1 MQKKI
6 QAVWNNKKIQIL
18 KAAQQIF
25 ARYGYFKSTMDDIAQ
40 AMGMKKGSLYYYY
53 KSKEDILKDV
63 VNYESEQFL
72 NALQKEIESLKTP
85 QEKILRFLQFRTK
98 EFMQLMNLH
107 QVSIQAFL
115 EATSILSEMYQECF
129 EKEINAQRAIIEI
142 NAEPG
147 YVVLHD
153 TLAENTLMLFVFATY
168 PDGMPAET
176 GHRLLRPPAERGADP
191 SHRAGSGPGRRG
203 AGAGARLWSASRC
216 GEKRSV

>member
-129 EKEINAQRAIIEI
+129 EKEINLLTKIINEGIKKGLFFEYDALKIAKSMLTFAEAVHFREFYKNKKVPIYQIDYSSIEEEI
-142 NAEPG
+142 
-147 YVVLHD
+147 LF
-153 TLAENTLMLFVFATY
+153 TIKIMLA
-168 PDGMPAET
+168 GI
-176 GHRLLRPPAERGADP
+176 
-191 SHRAGSGPGRRG
+191 S
-203 AGAGARLWSASRC
+203 
-216 GEKRSV
+216 K

>member
-6 QAVWNNKKIQIL
+6 QTVWDSKKIQIL
-18 KAAQQIF
+18 KASQKIF

-85 QEKILRFLQFRTK
+85 QEKILRFLQFRAK

-115 EATSILSEMYQECF
+115 EATSIVSEMYQECF
-129 EKEINAQRAIIEI
+129 EKEIDLLAQVINEGIEQGIFIECDPKKVAKSLLTFAEAVKFREFHKNKNIVISQIDYSSIEEEILFTAQIII
-142 NAEPG
+142 NG
-147 YVVLHD
+147 I
-153 TLAENTLMLFVFATY
+153 
-168 PDGMPAET
+168 
-176 GHRLLRPPAERGADP
+176 
-191 SHRAGSGPGRRG
+191 S
-203 AGAGARLWSASRC
+203 
-216 GEKRSV
+216 K